1 MARLNDARLFG
12 CVAETPQITK
22 NADGDYVRGIMH
34 VAVIRSTRYSGETF
48 GEKNRILFD
57 WPIVLSRDPDMIK
70 QIEKLRQYDIVEIKG
85 MFLTKK
91 INKVTTCKV
100 CGAKNTIEGNICY
113 VRPMFLKRR
122 NSEKEVYTE
131 KQAVQE
137 VIQSRE
143 ISNNIS
149 IVGNLCNDVNY
160 FKDVKAK
167 PVIETAVYQIAT
179 DRKYYVKEDSPDNKT
194 DFPIVRSYGNTA
206 KMDNLCLYTGSL
218 VLVDG
223 FLHTREFQRTSVCA
237 SSSCGQA
244 YEWTD
249 NTTEIVPYTNEYLAN
264 YRDPTEALAEEER
277 RKDEEVNQ
285 LYNKIMAH

>member
-1 MARLNDARLFG
+1 MARLNDVRLYG

-22 NADGDYVRGIMH
+22 NSDGEYVRGIMH
-34 VAVIRSTRYSGETF
+34 LAVVRSTRYSGETF

-57 WPIVLSRDPDMIK
+57 WPIVLSRDPEMIK
-70 QIEKLRQYDIVEIKG
+70 QIEKLRQYDIVELKG

-91 INKVTTCKV
+91 INKVTTCKI
-100 CGAKNTIEGNICY
+100 CGAKNTVEGNICY

-122 NSEKEVYTE
+122 NSEKEILSE

-149 IVGNLCNDVNY
+149 IVGNLCNEVNY
-160 FKDVKAK
+160 FKDTRSK
-167 PVIETAVYQIAT
+167 PIIETAVYQIAT

-206 KMDNLCLYTGSL
+206 KMDGICLDVGSL

-223 FLHTREFQRTSVCA
+223 FLHTREFKRTSVC
-237 SSSCGQA
+237 SSESCGQS

-264 YRDPTEALAEEER
+264 YKDPTEALAEEKE
-277 RKDEEVNQ
+277 KEIAEGNQ
-285 LYNKIMAH
+285 MFSDLLKK